1 MRNEHKIEK
10 SLKTTN
16 VDRQSKTSINW
27 YKQQLKN
34 VKGGKQLQD
43 KKIASPTRSNQ
54 KPFIGGMFQFVYD
67 AKTKEKLPFW
77 DAFPLVIIVNVYDDG
92 VLGLNLHY
100 LPPQMRA
107 KILDILM
114 TYEKTIKTGS
124 NGIRTYMQLSYN
136 MLSRLPEDIQF
147 CLKKYLYTHIQSKV
161 IRIESEYWDKV
172 AFLPTQRFQ
181 KATTQTV
188 WKEYKKWR

>member
-181 KATTQTV
+181 KATAQTV